1 MSNEPNPRTMPGQPV
16 PIRQGVL
23 TVFTETFGVSR
34 GAMLSAALLIVVVMV
49 CGISWFLH
57 SAPPKTV
64 IVTTGPEGSI
74 FQTNAVKYARI
85 LARNGVTLKILPSQ
99 GSQENLLRLN
109 DPAFQVDIGFVQGG
123 MTNGITINNLVS
135 LGSISYQPLL
145 IFYRGDK
152 PVELLSGF
160 NGKRLAVGQPGSG
173 TRSLSMALL
182 QTNGVSATTATILD
196 LAPAEAAKELL
207 DGKADAVFL
216 MGESASVGIMRT
228 LFRTP
233 GIHIYNFKQAVA
245 YIRRFPYLNILP
257 FPMGSIDLGN
267 NFPPYDANL
276 VGPTVELIARNTLHP
291 AISDL
296 LLEAARE
303 VHGRPTILQRR
314 GEFPAPLEHDFPIS
328 EDATRFYKSGKSFLY
343 RYLPYWLAGV
353 VNRVVMVFVPMIVV
367 LVPGLRTIPK
377 IYRWR
382 IRTQICRWYRALLAL
397 ERELS
402 SQTPAS
408 KRADMIKRLD
418 EIERT
423 VHNMKVPAS
432 FADQFYGLRGHINFV
447 RIQLQENI
455 NSTER
460 RA

>member
-1 MSNEPNPRTMPGQPV
+1 
-16 PIRQGVL
+16 
-23 TVFTETFGVSR
+23 
-34 GAMLSAALLIVVVMV
+34 MLSAALLIVVVMV

-64 IVTTGPEGSI
+64 IITTGPEGSI
-74 FQTNAVKYARI
+74 FQTNAVKYAHI

-109 DPAFQVDIGFVQGG
+109 DPAFHVDVGFVQGG
-123 MTNGITINNLVS
+123 ITNGITINNLVS

-145 IFYRGDK
+145 IFYRSDK
-152 PVELLSGF
+152 PVELLSEF

-173 TRSLSMALL
+173 THLLAMALL
-182 QTNGVSATTATILD
+182 QTNGVSAATATILD
-196 LAPAEAAKELL
+196 LAPAEAAKALL
-207 DGKADAVFL
+207 NGKADAVFL

-228 LFRTP
+228 LFRAP

-245 YIRRFPYLNILP
+245 YIRRFTYLNILP
-257 FPMGSIDLGN
+257 FPMGSIDLAN
-267 NFPPYDANL
+267 NFPSYDANL

-303 VHGRPTILQRR
+303 VHCRPTILQRR

-328 EDATRFYKSGKSFLY
+328 EDAARFYKSGKSFLY

-423 VHNMKVPAS
+423 VHSMKVPAS